1 MNGFAEKNRRLFLQ
15 AAVFFWHSPQTEGD
29 QIRQP
34 EGLQAGASKP
44 PDPVGIP

>member
-1 MNGFAEKNRRLFLQ
+1 MALQKKKPPPVFAGSGFFLS
-15 AAVFFWHSPQTEGD
+15 SPQTEGD